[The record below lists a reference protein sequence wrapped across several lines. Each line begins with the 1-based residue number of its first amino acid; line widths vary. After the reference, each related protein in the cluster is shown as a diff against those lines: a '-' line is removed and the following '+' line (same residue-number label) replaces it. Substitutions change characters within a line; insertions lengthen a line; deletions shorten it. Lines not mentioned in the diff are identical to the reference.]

1 MFVKLANTNN
11 IINYPMK
18 QKNISSLFFII
29 CCLFFWSCTDDLEDS
44 KHKNEIN
51 TAQNISG
58 LIQYAQTEYNQ
69 QRLRSTSF
77 EQKSTKPDWDN
88 YKIHKQSGDTLS
100 ISIPIFEGSDG
111 ERTMLVANQIN
122 SGNEL
127 FLVKLPGATHDTLPM
142 NIRRRVIINKDG
154 EARICRPVVDKN
166 GHLRLAKIRN
176 STMLKSGGFSGGTL
190 PEVTVYPGSF
200 DYGIDWWWWDYI
212 GGLAF
217 GSPPP
222 GYGGYV
228 PPSPSTPTRPE
239 YAKAANVSKNAD
251 VKNAIETMTKN
262 MKADASKDKGRRER
276 GFWVYY
282 DKSTGKY
289 YTGKEKTGEYVKGGE
304 GTHASVKPGGSS
316 PNSNGDHIPK
326 TATPVTFVHTHTPLT
341 YESDAQRPV
350 GFSTGDISYAN
361 EYQIEIIVIDYVGT
375 EADDGNYYLYGGHNI
390 DDPTKEYIYIPN
402 K

>member
-1 MFVKLANTNN
+1 
-11 IINYPMK
+11 MK
-18 QKNISSLFFII
+18 QNNISSLFFII
-29 CCLFFWSCTDDLEDS
+29 CCLFIWSCTDDLEDS
-44 KHKNEIN
+44 NHKNGIN
-51 TAQNISG
+51 TEQSISG

-77 EQKSTKPDWDN
+77 EQKSTKPDWNN
-88 YKIHKQSGDTLS
+88 YKIHRQSGDTLS
-100 ISIPIFEGSDG
+100 ISIPIYEGSDG
-111 ERTMLVANQIN
+111 ERTMLIANQIN
-122 SGNEL
+122 SANEL
-127 FLVKLPGATHDTLPM
+127 FLVKLPGAAHDTLPM
-142 NIRRRVIINKDG
+142 NIRRRVAINKDG
-154 EARICRPVVDKN
+154 ETIICRPVIDKN

-176 STMLKSGGFSGGTL
+176 SITLRSGGFSGGTL

-212 GGLAF
+212 SGLAF

-228 PPSPSTPTRPE
+228 PPSPSTPSRPE
-239 YAKAANVSKNAD
+239 HAKAANVSKNAD
-251 VKNAIETMTKN
+251 VKKAIETMTKN

-304 GTHASVKPGGSS
+304 GTNASVKPGGSS

-341 YESDAQRPV
+341 YEENCDRVV
-350 GFSTGDISYAN
+350 GPSKADIDFAN
-361 EYQIEIIVIDYVGT
+361 KNDIEIIVIDYEGKVD
-375 EADDGNYYLYGGHNI
+375 ADGKYQISGGHDIN
-390 DDPTKEYIYIPN
+390 DPTKEYIYTPS